1 MKRRLMFVLAGTLLL
16 SACSAPKSNSI
27 EVSNYW
33 ARSGMKDGNGAAY
46 MLLTNDTG
54 QADQLIGASSDTATA
69 VEIHL
74 SKMGTDGVMQMIHQ
88 QSVAIGSGAE
98 LELMPGSYHI
108 MLIGLKQD
116 LNVGDHITLTLHF
129 KYHADITLTVP
140 VQDTADMGGS
150 GLDGHEPMP

>member
-1 MKRRLMFVLAGTLLL
+1 MKRKLIFVLAGTLLL
-16 SACSAPKSNSI
+16 SACGAHKSDSI
-27 EVSNYW
+27 KASNYW
-33 ARSGMKDGNGAAY
+33 VRSALRGGNGAAY

-69 VEIHL
+69 VEIHF
-74 SKMGTDGVMQMIHQ
+74 SQMEPDGVMQMIHQ
-88 QSVAIGSGAE
+88 QSVAIDSGAE
-98 LELMPGSYHI
+98 LELKPGSYNA

-129 KYHADITLTVP
+129 NSHTDITLTAP
-140 VQDTADMGGS
+140 AQDTADMDGS

>member
-54 QADQLIGASSDTATA
+54 QADQLIGASSDAATA

-74 SKMGTDGVMQMIHQ
+74 SQMGPDGVMQMMRQEAVGIP
-88 QSVAIGSGAE
+88 AGKM
-98 LELMPGSYHI
+98 LELKPGSYHI

-116 LNVGDHITLTLHF
+116 LNMGDHITLTLHF
-129 KYHADITLTVP
+129 KNHADITLTVP

-150 GLDGHEPMP
+150 GMDGHMP

>member
-1 MKRRLMFVLAGTLLL
+1 MKRRLMFVLAGTLLV
-16 SACSAPKSNSI
+16 SACSAPKSDSI
-27 EVSNYW
+27 KASNYW
-33 ARSGMKDGNGAAY
+33 VRSALRGGNSAAY

-54 QADQLIGASSDTATA
+54 QDGQLIGASSDKAAA

-74 SKMGTDGVMQMIHQ
+74 SQMSTDGVMQMIHQ

-98 LELMPGSYHI
+98 LELKPGSYHI

-116 LNVGDHITLTLHF
+116 LNTGDHITLTLHF
-129 KYHADITLTVP
+129 NSHTDITLTAP

>member
-16 SACSAPKSNSI
+16 SACGAPKSNSI

-33 ARSGMKDGNGAAY
+33 VRSALSGGNSAAY

-54 QADQLIGASSDTATA
+54 QADQLIGASSDAATA

-74 SKMGTDGVMQMIHQ
+74 SQMSTDGVMQMIHQ

-98 LELMPGSYHI
+98 LELKPGSYHM

-116 LNVGDHITLTLHF
+116 LNVGDHITLTIHF
-129 KYHADITLTVP
+129 NNHADITLTVP
-140 VQDTADMGGS
+140 VQDTADMDGS
-150 GLDGHEPMP
+150 GPDGHEPMP